1 MLESKGT
8 KRTLSAVFAIL
19 AVAAE
24 FIPVVAPFKEIF
36 IQIAGVMGVAGIGHA
51 AVVKSRK

>member
-19 AVAAE
+19 AVAAD
-24 FIPVVAPFKEIF
+24 FIPVVAPFKEIL
-36 IQIAGVMGVAGIGHA
+36 IQVAGVLGVAGIGHA
-51 AVVKSRK
+51 ALAKRK

>member
-19 AVAAE
+19 AVAAD
-24 FIPVVAPFKEIF
+24 FIPVVAPFKEIL
-36 IQIAGVMGVAGIGHA
+36 IQVAGVLGVAGIGHA
-51 AVVKSRK
+51 AVVKLGK